1 MKSKHCLKDYK
12 EDYPVIFDTIKN
24 LFDKKNS
31 KITTEGKATGD
42 INERE
47 EDNYPTYDVVH
58 WVFNKQTYNREEFT
72 KEYNENVKKYVD
84 DEADDDRL
92 EEPEIL
98 VTYEAWIESKSQLH
112 PNEHLYEVDE
122 LLEDDKEDDM
132 WQVEI
137 YARLKADNGQ
147 YFTTEEL
154 LFKIHNLMANKELGD
169 HVFFENL
176 VYDDHEFEAD
186 EIEDIDDNDEGIPV
200 FVVWLGS

>member
-1 MKSKHCLKDYK
+1 M
-12 EDYPVIFDTIKN
+12 IFEMIKN
-24 LFDKKNS
+24 LFNKNENTEKIEYLGVDKDGN
-31 KITTEGKATGD
+31 KIYEGYYHEFKG
-42 INERE
+42 I
-47 EDNYPTYDVVH
+47 P
-58 WVFNKQTYNREEFT
+58 WVFNKTTYTKEEFA
-72 KEYNENVKKYVD
+72 KEFYTC
-84 DEADDDRL
+84 L
-92 EEPEIL
+92 EEHKVNLDNLPPLVEPEIF
-98 VTYEAWIESKSQLH
+98 VSYEAWIESKCQLH
-112 PNEHLYEVDE
+112 ANEHLYEVDE